1 MMHLDKLA
9 KREGEAG
16 ARLSDEVE
24 ALAKELAR
32 FTQEEIAVLAQCV
45 TLHLDT
51 SPSAFGIPVSR
62 CR

>member
-32 FTQEEIAVLAQCV
+32 FTQEEIAVLAQV
-45 TLHLDT
+45 KA
-51 SPSAFGIPVSR
+51 SS
-62 CR
+62 